1 MRKLG
6 LLLSV
11 CVAIIGF
18 AFPMISHAS
27 TTGTVDATDH
37 YSRLC
42 KNIDCTV
49 YSRVNWAPTNTTAP
63 VSISD
68 YHVSGIIWAEDIG
81 WINLAPTTAMT
92 LDPTHAGVHNDAVG
106 HLSGYAWGEIGS
118 WVNFSPTHGGVF
130 IDSTTGEFSG
140 YAWVSNY
147 GWMLF
152 DCSKAYACVKTDWHG
167 AATGTTCND
176 PTADNYGA
184 DATCTYTTCNDPTA
198 TNYGA
203 VGACTYPATC
213 TDPTA
218 TNYGGLA
225 PCTYAATCTDP
236 AATNY
241 GAVGA
246 CTYPA
251 TCTDPTA
258 TNYGGLAPCTY
269 AATCTDPAATNYGAV
284 GSCIYPHCSDPS
296 ATNYGGIGSCI
307 YGTGGTTCTD
317 PTATNYGAA
326 TTCVYA
332 TPTTCTDTNATNYG
346 AVGACVYATVVTCT
360 DLTATNYGAQASCE
374 YPHCTDPTATNYG
387 AIGGCQYP
395 TQIKQII
402 GNTTT
407 TITKTTTVVKNV
419 INTETGTTVT
429 HTVSTVGAVGTTA
442 VTVTTGIFLN
452 PLAISD
458 LLLIPLRLW
467 SLLLGALGLA
477 KRKKPW
483 GTVYD
488 SVTKQPID
496 PAYVILRN
504 SEGKDVATAIT
515 DLDGRYGFVV
525 PEAGNYVLVANKTN
539 YLFPSQKLVG
549 YDHDEL
555 YRDLYFGEHF
565 KISEAGE
572 IITKNIP
579 MDPIKFD
586 WNEFAKRQ
594 QHLMK
599 FYTRKEKWLA
609 RISNTFFYIGFT
621 VASISVLSSMTH
633 FNIGVFCL
641 YVLLFVV
648 RSYGLG
654 SRAYGHIVN
663 EETNEPLSYA
673 LVRISQAGTGVEVM
687 HRVADAIGRYY
698 CLLPNGDYTVRVDR
712 KLPDS
717 KYETIAE
724 KIPVH
729 VKKGYLSARLLVP
742 NKPLPPVAVVAT
754 EVPPKPA
761 V

>member
-1 MRKLG
+1 M
-6 LLLSV
+6 
-11 CVAIIGF
+11 
-18 AFPMISHAS
+18 
-27 TTGTVDATDH
+27 
-37 YSRLC
+37 
-42 KNIDCTV
+42 
-49 YSRVNWAPTNTTAP
+49 
-63 VSISD
+63 
-68 YHVSGIIWAEDIG
+68 
-81 WINLAPTTAMT
+81 
-92 LDPTHAGVHNDAVG
+92 
-106 HLSGYAWGEIGS
+106 
-118 WVNFSPTHGGVF
+118 
-130 IDSTTGEFSG
+130 
-140 YAWVSNY
+140 
-147 GWMLF
+147 
-152 DCSKAYACVKTDWHG
+152 
-167 AATGTTCND
+167 
-176 PTADNYGA
+176 
-184 DATCTYTTCNDPTA
+184 
-198 TNYGA
+198 
-203 VGACTYPATC
+203 
-213 TDPTA
+213 
-218 TNYGGLA
+218 
-225 PCTYAATCTDP
+225 
-236 AATNY
+236 
-241 GAVGA
+241 
-246 CTYPA
+246 
-251 TCTDPTA
+251 
-258 TNYGGLAPCTY
+258 
-269 AATCTDPAATNYGAV
+269 
-284 GSCIYPHCSDPS
+284 
-296 ATNYGGIGSCI
+296 
-307 YGTGGTTCTD
+307 
-317 PTATNYGAA
+317 
-326 TTCVYA
+326 
-332 TPTTCTDTNATNYG
+332 
-346 AVGACVYATVVTCT
+346 
-360 DLTATNYGAQASCE
+360 
-374 YPHCTDPTATNYG
+374 
-387 AIGGCQYP
+387 
-395 TQIKQII
+395 
-402 GNTTT
+402 
-407 TITKTTTVVKNV
+407 
-419 INTETGTTVT
+419 
-429 HTVSTVGAVGTTA
+429 GTTA

-496 PAYVILRN
+496 PAYVVLRN

-599 FYTRKEKWLA
+599 FYSRKEKWLG
-609 RISNTFFYIGFT
+609 RISNTFFYVGFI
-621 VASISVLSSMTH
+621 VASVSVLASMTR

-641 YVLLFVV
+641 YILLFVV

-654 SRAYGHIVN
+654 ARGYGHVVN

-673 LVRISQAGTGVEVM
+673 LVRISQAGTGVEVV

-698 CLLPNGDYTVRVDR
+698 CLLPNGDYTVRIDR

-754 EVPPKPA
+754 EVPTQPA
-761 V
+761 A